1 MRVSMQVAQPGRAD
15 WMVRGLALAGFGG
28 LVGGLVA
35 GALGRLAMRIF
46 AVAVG
51 QPTTF
56 TTEGSMVIVFF
67 GLLFGPAVAVGYV
80 LVRPFLPGPW
90 PIRGLLYGLALAGL
104 VALSFSGAPIEEAA
118 PDRSLAIILFA
129 MLALI
134 LGLVTAGVTAWL
146 DPRLPVPV
154 TTAGRGIGLG
164 ALIGI
169 VGALLLFSILVGGV
183 IGLFD

>member
-1 MRVSMQVAQPGRAD
+1 MQVAQPDRAD

-35 GALGRLAMRIF
+35 AAGGRLAVRVF
-46 AVAVG
+46 AVATG
-51 QPTTF
+51 QSTTF

-80 LVRPFLPGPW
+80 LVRPLLPGPW
-90 PIRGLLYGLALAGL
+90 PVRGLLYGLALAAL
-104 VALSFSGAPIEEAA
+104 VALSFSGTPVDEAA
-118 PDRSLAIILFA
+118 PDRSLAIALFGTLA
-129 MLALI
+129 MI
-134 LGLVTAGVTAWL
+134 LGAVTAGVTAWL

-169 VGALLLFSILVGGV
+169 VGALLLFSILLSSV